1 MPADRQTLSRSRR
14 LKAAAI
20 AAVGTPV
27 IAPLGRT
34 YRWHET
40 GTEHLDPIVAAGR
53 QPIWTLWRSRRRKAA
68 AVATVGSPVI
78 ARLGGTYRGHEPGT
92 GHLDR
97 IVAAGRQPLYALW
110 HGRIMPG
117 IIYLRDR
124 DIAVITSENFD
135 GDWIA

>member
-27 IAPLGRT
+27 IATLGRT

-40 GTEHLDPIVAAGR
+40 GTEHP
-53 QPIWTLWRSRRRKAA
+53 
-68 AVATVGSPVI
+68 
-78 ARLGGTYRGHEPGT
+78 
-92 GHLDR
+92 DR
-97 IVAAGRQPLYALW
+97 IVAADRQPIYALW
-110 HGRIMPG
+110 HGRIMPD

-124 DIAVITSENFD
+124 DIVVISCEHFS
-135 GDWIA
+135 GDWIARLCQYAIAEST